1 MVKLRLKRMGRKHEP
16 HYRIVAT
23 DSRSPRDGRFI
34 EELGWFNPKAKEVL
48 YKLNIDGIK
57 KWLSNGAQPSYAVK
71 SILIKEGIVERDK
84 KDIIERKGKRPLK
97 NPEKRRKNRKQ
108 AKAETSEPVKEEEKA
123 EEKSEA

>member
-1 MVKLRLKRMGRKHEP
+1 MVKLRLKRIGRKHEP

-23 DSRSPRDGRFI
+23 DSRFPRDGRFI

-48 YKLNIDGIK
+48 YKINSEGIK

-71 SILIKEGIVERDK
+71 SILIKEGIMERDK
-84 KDIIERKGKRPLK
+84 GAPIDRKQRKPLK
-97 NPEKRRKNRKQ
+97 NAEKRRKNRKQ
-108 AKAETSEPVKEEEKA
+108 VKTESSEPIEKT

>member
-48 YKLNIDGIK
+48 YKLNIEGIK
-57 KWLSNGAQPSYAVK
+57 KWLSNGARPSYAVK

-108 AKAETSEPVKEEEKA
+108 AKAEFSEPVKKV

>member
-48 YKLNIDGIK
+48 YKLNIEGIK

-71 SILIKEGIVERDK
+71 SILIKEGIVESCLLYTSPSPRD
-84 KDIIERKGKRPLK
+84 R
-97 NPEKRRKNRKQ
+97 Q
-108 AKAETSEPVKEEEKA
+108 
-123 EEKSEA
+123 KSRMPSSA

>member
-1 MVKLRLKRMGRKHEP
+1 MVKLRLKRIGRKHEP

-23 DSRSPRDGRFI
+23 DSRFPRDGRFI

-48 YKLNIDGIK
+48 YKINSEGIK

-71 SILIKEGIVERDK
+71 SILIKEGIMERDK
-84 KDIIERKGKRPLK
+84 GAPIDRKQKRPLK
-97 NPEKRRKNRKQ
+97 NAEKRRKNRKQ
-108 AKAETSEPVKEEEKA
+108 VKTESSEPVEKT

>member
-1 MVKLRLKRMGRKHEP
+1 MGRKHEP

-34 EELGWFNPKAKEVL
+34 EELGWFNPKAKDVL
-48 YKLNIDGIK
+48 YKINSEGIK

-108 AKAETSEPVKEEEKA
+108 AKAESSEPVKKV

>member
-1 MVKLRLKRMGRKHEP
+1 MVKLRLKRIGRKHEP
-16 HYRIVAT
+16 YYRIVAT
-23 DSRSPRDGRFI
+23 DSRSPRDGRCI
-34 EELGWFNPKAKEVL
+34 EELGWFNPKAKDVL
-48 YKLNIDGIK
+48 YKINSEGIK

-108 AKAETSEPVKEEEKA
+108 VKTESSESVETA

>member
-1 MVKLRLKRMGRKHEP
+1 MVKLRLKRIGRKHEP
-16 HYRIVAT
+16 YYRIVAT

-34 EELGWFNPKAKEVL
+34 EELGWFNPKAKDVL
-48 YKLNIDGIK
+48 YKINSEGIK

-108 AKAETSEPVKEEEKA
+108 VKTESSESVETV

>member
-34 EELGWFNPKAKEVL
+34 EELGWFNPKSKEVL
-48 YKLNIDGIK
+48 YKLNIEGIK

>member
-1 MVKLRLKRMGRKHEP
+1 MVKLRLKRIGRKHEP
-16 HYRIVAT
+16 YYRIVAT

-34 EELGWFNPKAKEVL
+34 EELGWFNPKAKDVL
-48 YKLNIDGIK
+48 YKINSEGIK

-84 KDIIERKGKRPLK
+84 KNIIERKGKRPLK

-108 AKAETSEPVKEEEKA
+108 VKTESSESVETV

>member
-34 EELGWFNPKAKEVL
+34 EELGWFNPKAKDVL
-48 YKLNIDGIK
+48 YKINSEGIK

-108 AKAETSEPVKEEEKA
+108 AKAESSEPVKV

>member
-23 DSRSPRDGRFI
+23 DSRYPRDGRFI

-48 YKLNIDGIK
+48 YKLNIEGIK
-57 KWLSNGAQPSYAVK
+57 KRLSNGAQPSYAVK

-108 AKAETSEPVKEEEKA
+108 AKAESSEPVKV

>member
-34 EELGWFNPKAKEVL
+34 EELGWFNPKAKDVL
-48 YKLNIDGIK
+48 YKINSEGIK

-84 KDIIERKGKRPLK
+84 KNIIERKGKRPLK

-108 AKAETSEPVKEEEKA
+108 VKTESSESVETV

>member
-1 MVKLRLKRMGRKHEP
+1 MVKLRLKRIGRKHEP
-16 HYRIVAT
+16 YYRIVAT

-34 EELGWFNPKAKEVL
+34 EELGWFNPKAKDVL
-48 YKLNIDGIK
+48 YKINSEGIK

-84 KDIIERKGKRPLK
+84 KDIIERNGKRPLK

-108 AKAETSEPVKEEEKA
+108 VKTESSESVETV

>member
-1 MVKLRLKRMGRKHEP
+1 MVKLRLKRIGRKHEP
-16 HYRIVAT
+16 YYRIVAT

-34 EELGWFNPKAKEVL
+34 EELGWFNPKAKDVL
-48 YKLNIDGIK
+48 YKINSEGIK

-108 AKAETSEPVKEEEKA
+108 VKTESSESVETA

>member
-1 MVKLRLKRMGRKHEP
+1 MVRLRLKRIGRKHEP

-23 DSRSPRDGRFI
+23 DSRFPRDGRFI

-48 YKLNIDGIK
+48 YKINSEGIK

-71 SILIKEGIVERDK
+71 SILIKEGIMERDK
-84 KDIIERKGKRPLK
+84 GAPIDRKQKRPLK
-97 NPEKRRKNRKQ
+97 NAEKRRKNRKQ
-108 AKAETSEPVKEEEKA
+108 VKTESSEPIEKT

>member
-34 EELGWFNPKAKEVL
+34 EELGWFNPKAKDVL
-48 YKLNIDGIK
+48 YKINSEGIK

-108 AKAETSEPVKEEEKA
+108 VKTESSESVETA

>member
-1 MVKLRLKRMGRKHEP
+1 MVKLRLKRIGRKHEP

-23 DSRSPRDGRFI
+23 DSRFPRDGRFI
-34 EELGWFNPKAKEVL
+34 EELGWFNPKAKDVL
-48 YKLNIDGIK
+48 YKINSEGIK

-71 SILIKEGIVERDK
+71 SILIKEGIMERDK
-84 KDIIERKGKRPLK
+84 NIIIERKQKRALK

-108 AKAETSEPVKEEEKA
+108 TKPESSETVETAA

>member
-34 EELGWFNPKAKEVL
+34 EELGWFNPKTKEVL
-48 YKLNIDGIK
+48 YKLNIEGIK

-108 AKAETSEPVKEEEKA
+108 AKAESSEPVKKV

>member
-1 MVKLRLKRMGRKHEP
+1 MVRLRLKRIGRKHEP

-23 DSRSPRDGRFI
+23 DSRFPRDGRFI

-48 YKLNIDGIK
+48 YKINSEGIK

-71 SILIKEGIVERDK
+71 SILIKEGIMERDK
-84 KDIIERKGKRPLK
+84 GAPIDRKQKRPLK
-97 NPEKRRKNRKQ
+97 NAEKRRKNRKQ
-108 AKAETSEPVKEEEKA
+108 VKTESSEPVEKT

>member
-1 MVKLRLKRMGRKHEP
+1 MVKLRLKRIGRKHEP
-16 HYRIVAT
+16 YYRIVAT

-34 EELGWFNPKAKEVL
+34 EELGWFNPKAKDVL
-48 YKLNIDGIK
+48 YKINSEGIK

-84 KDIIERKGKRPLK
+84 KNIIERKGKRPLK

-108 AKAETSEPVKEEEKA
+108 AKAESSEPVKV

>member
-1 MVKLRLKRMGRKHEP
+1 MVRLRLKRIGRKHEP

-23 DSRSPRDGRFI
+23 DSRFPRDGRFI

-48 YKLNIDGIK
+48 YKINSEGIK

-71 SILIKEGIVERDK
+71 SILIKEGIIERDK
-84 KDIIERKGKRPLK
+84 GAPIDRKQKRPLK
-97 NPEKRRKNRKQ
+97 NAEKRRKNRKQ
-108 AKAETSEPVKEEEKA
+108 VKTESSEPIEKT

>member
-34 EELGWFNPKAKEVL
+34 EELGWFNPKAKDVL
-48 YKLNIDGIK
+48 YKINSEGIK

-108 AKAETSEPVKEEEKA
+108 AKAESSEPVKKV

>member
-1 MVKLRLKRMGRKHEP
+1 MVRLRLKRIGRKHEP

-23 DSRSPRDGRFI
+23 DSRFPRDGRFI

-48 YKLNIDGIK
+48 YKINSEGIK

-71 SILIKEGIVERDK
+71 SILIKEGIIERDK
-84 KDIIERKGKRPLK
+84 GAPIDRKQKRPLK
-97 NPEKRRKNRKQ
+97 NAEKRRKNRKQ
-108 AKAETSEPVKEEEKA
+108 VKTESSEPVEKT

>member
-1 MVKLRLKRMGRKHEP
+1 MVKLRLKRIGRKHEP
-16 HYRIVAT
+16 YYRIVAT

-34 EELGWFNPKAKEVL
+34 EELGWFNPKAKDVL
-48 YKLNIDGIK
+48 YKINSEGIK

-108 AKAETSEPVKEEEKA
+108 AKAESSEPVKV